1 MGTFEIHLAKKGD
14 EILIVTLLRELAEYE
29 SLLDRFHITPEIV
42 TRDYLGEHPL
52 IFCDLAFEGEKPA
65 GIATWFWT
73 YGSFATA
80 RKIFLSDLFVRPEFR
95 GRHYGRA
102 LLANLAKR
110 VLAHGGIGVDWDV
123 LDWNKPSIDFYDGIG
138 ATPNTGWIAYGIAGD
153 ALTRLARS

>member
-1 MGTFEIHLAKKGD
+1 MGTFEIRAAKNGD
-14 EILIVTLLRELAEYE
+14 EPVIVALLRELAEYE
-29 SLLDRFHITPEIV
+29 KLLDRFRITPEIV
-42 TRDYLGEHPL
+42 ARDYLGDRPP

-73 YGSFATA
+73 YGSFAAA

-102 LLANLAKR
+102 LIANLAKR
-110 VLAHGGIGVDWDV
+110 VLAHGGVGVDWDV
-123 LDWNKPSIDFYDGIG
+123 LDWNKPSIDFYDSIG